1 MSEQDEVKVL
11 NIYQKLLEVRKSV
24 SYLKKESQSNQYN
37 YTGSA
42 QVLASVRDKINEV
55 GLILVPRIIDK
66 NLIAETVE
74 YMDKDKPK
82 KTTTYFTE
90 LTMTMTWVNADN
102 PTETVECPWYTQGV
116 DIAGEKGVGK
126 ALTYGEKYFT
136 LKFFNIPTD
145 KDDPDAFQ
153 EKNSQKAAKNTL
165 AKIKGLW
172 AKLGLRANLLDA
184 QAQALYGV
192 PLMQLTEDMADL
204 FLTKLE
210 EQLAEGGKSV
220 GTKK

>member
-1 MSEQDEVKVL
+1 MSSEKL
-11 NIYQKLLEVRKSV
+11 NIYQKLLEVRKDV
-24 SYLKKESQSNQYN
+24 SYLKKESQSTQYN

-42 QVLASVRDKINEV
+42 QVLASVRKKINEQ
-55 GLILVPRIIDK
+55 GLLLIPRINDK

-74 YMDKDKPK
+74 YMDGNRPK

-90 LTMTMTWVNADN
+90 LSMTMTWVNAEN
-102 PTETVECPWYTQGV
+102 PAETVECPWYSQGV

-126 ALTYGEKYFT
+126 ALTYGEKYFI

-153 EKNSQKAAKNTL
+153 QRYEQKASKEVL
-165 AKIKGLW
+165 EKIKGVW
-172 AKLGLRANLLDA
+172 AKLGLKANQLDA
-184 QAQALYGV
+184 QALLLYNQKFF
-192 PLMQLTEDMADL
+192 QLSEENADY

-210 EQLAEGGKSV
+210 DQLAEGGK
-220 GTKK
+220 K

>member
-1 MSEQDEVKVL
+1 MSSEKL

-24 SYLKKESQSNQYN
+24 SYLKKEAESNQYK

-42 QVLASVRDKINEV
+42 QVLASVRDKINEM

-66 NLIAETVE
+66 NLLAETVE
-74 YMDKDKPK
+74 FVEKEKPK

-90 LTMTMTWVNADN
+90 LTLSMTWVNTDD
-102 PTETVECPWYTQGV
+102 PSETVVCPWYSQGV

-126 ALTYGEKYFT
+126 ALTYGEKYFI

-145 KDDPDAFQ
+145 KDDPDTFQ
-153 EKNSQKAAKNTL
+153 QKHEQKASKEIVK
-165 AKIKGLW
+165 KIREAW
-172 AKLGLRANLLDA
+172 AKLGQKSNLLEK
-184 QAQALYGV
+184 QSIALYGV
-192 PLMQLTEDMADL
+192 GVMQLNEESADA

-210 EQLAEGGKSV
+210 DQLAQGGA
-220 GTKK
+220 

>member
-1 MSEQDEVKVL
+1 MTEQTEDKVL
-11 NIYQKLLEVRKSV
+11 NIYQKLVEVRKSV
-24 SYLKKESQSNQYN
+24 SYLKKESQSNQYQ

-42 QVLASVRDKINEV
+42 QVLASVRDKINEMN
-55 GLILVPRIIDK
+55 LILVPRIIDK
-66 NLIAETVE
+66 NLLAETVE
-74 YMDKDKPK
+74 FIEKEKPK

-102 PTETVECPWYTQGV
+102 PSETVECPWYSQGV

-126 ALTYGEKYFT
+126 ALTYGEKNFM

-153 EKNSQKAAKNTL
+153 ERTAQKAAKATL

-184 QAQALYGV
+184 QSQALYGV
-192 PLMQLTEDMADL
+192 PLMQLTEEQGDL

-210 EQLAEGGKSV
+210 DQLAAGGNKV
-220 GTKK
+220 GTNQ